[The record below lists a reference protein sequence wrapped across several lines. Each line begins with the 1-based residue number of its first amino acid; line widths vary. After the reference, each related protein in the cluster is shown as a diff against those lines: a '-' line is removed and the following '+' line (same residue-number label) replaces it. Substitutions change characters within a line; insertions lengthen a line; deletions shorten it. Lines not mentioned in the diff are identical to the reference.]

1 MRKFLIFRGILII
14 LLMALSAGRQ
24 AALFAQKEDLNP
36 LSGWM
41 EWSDSRNLLIHHLND
56 QAFAMLDARDRVIA
70 SLASQEDWIRR
81 QQEVKSRLMEITG
94 AFPEKTPLNA
104 RITGV
109 VKKDGFRIEKI
120 VFESM
125 PSFYVTGCL
134 YIPEKIKGK
143 RPAILNVIGHTDI
156 SFRGEIYQDL
166 ILNLVRKGFIVFA
179 IDPIGQGER
188 FQYYDAEKQAT
199 LFGPGT
205 AEHSYFGNQCFLNGV
220 SPAKYFIWDGIRA
233 IDYLVSRKEVDPE
246 RIGVTGLSGG
256 GTQTAYIS
264 AFDDRVKASAPSCY
278 ITGFRRL
285 LESIG
290 AQDAEQNLFHEIKEG
305 ITHADLIE
313 VRAPKPTLI
322 VSTTRDFF
330 SIQGARE
337 SFSEAM
343 RAFKAFGKGEDLLM
357 SEDDF
362 EHGFTRKNNEATCAF
377 FQKYLGLPGDPS
389 VENIPAIPREELRIT
404 PSGQV
409 STSYNGETVFS
420 INARE
425 SSELMGKLEISRDET
440 DRHLLKVKK
449 EAAALAGYGEEKAK
463 DGSLFRGAY
472 QRNGYRVEMYTLN
485 GNGNYVIPVLIF
497 IPDQSG
503 KKPAVVYLNPAG
515 KVKDAESGGRIEQ
528 IVKKGYVVIAP
539 DILGIGE
546 TAPEESFYNA
556 SFFVSAL
563 TGKTLVGTGAEDIR
577 AVAGFLSSRPDVDQ
591 EKITGMAMGKLAM
604 VMLHSAVFSGSFS
617 SLVLVDMPLSYRLFA
632 MNRFYERSFAPY
644 FVPGAMTQYDLPDL
658 IACLA
663 PAKVILAGSEDQ
675 MGNPA
680 GSELI
685 KSELIFPMKIY
696 SAGGNAA
703 NLVIRKES
711 DNPVSLLE

>member
-1 MRKFLIFRGILII
+1 MIPLI
-14 LLMALSAGRQ
+14 LLVLSAGSHT
-24 AALFAQKEDLNP
+24 ALFAQKEDLSL
-36 LSGWM
+36 LSGWI
-41 EWSDSRNLLIHHLND
+41 EWSDSRNMLNHHLND
-56 QAFAMLDARDRVIA
+56 RAFALLDARDKTIA
-70 SLASQEDWIRR
+70 SLTSMEDWIRR
-81 QQEVKSRLMEITG
+81 QQEVKRRLNEITG
-94 AFPEKTPLNA
+94 PFPERTPLNS

-109 VKKDGFRIEKI
+109 LKKDGFRIEKV

-156 SFRGEIYQDL
+156 SFRGVIYQDL

-179 IDPIGQGER
+179 IDPVGQGER
-188 FQYYDAEKQAT
+188 FQYYDSLKKST

-205 AEHSYFGNQCFLNGV
+205 AEHTYFGNQCFLNGI
-220 SPAKYFIWDGIRA
+220 SPARYFIWDGIRA

-285 LESIG
+285 LESVG

-337 SFSEAM
+337 SYREAM
-343 RAFKAFGKGEDLLM
+343 RAYEAFGKGENLLM
-357 SEDDF
+357 SEDDY
-362 EHGFTRKNNEATCAF
+362 EHGFTSKNNEATCAF
-377 FQKYLGLPGDPS
+377 FQKYLDMPGDPT
-389 VENIPAIPREELRIT
+389 VEKIPAIPREELQVT

-420 INARE
+420 INEKE
-425 SSELMGKLEISRDET
+425 SSELMGKLEISRMET

-449 EAAALAGYGEEKAK
+449 EAAVLAGYDDQKG
-463 DGSLFRGAY
+463 DIGSVFRGAY
-472 QRNGYRVEMYTLN
+472 QRNGYKVEMYLLI
-485 GNGNYVIPVLIF
+485 GNGNYAIPVLIF
-497 IPDQSG
+497 VPDQAG
-503 KKPAVVYLNPAG
+503 KKPVVIYLDPAG
-515 KVKDAESGGRIEQ
+515 KEKGAEAGGRIEE
-528 IVKKGYVVIAP
+528 IVKKGYIVIAP

-546 TAPEESFYNA
+546 TSPDESFYNA
-556 SFFVSAL
+556 SYFVSVL

-577 AVAGFLSSRPDVDQ
+577 AVTGFLCSRQDVDPAR
-591 EKITGMAMGKLAM
+591 ITGWASGKLAM
-604 VMLHSAVFSGSFS
+604 VMLHSAVFTGSFS
-617 SLVLVDMPLSYRLFA
+617 SLILVDMPLSYRLFA

-644 FVPGAMTQYDLPDL
+644 FVPGALTQYDLPDL
-658 IACLA
+658 IACMA
-663 PAKVILAGSEDQ
+663 PARVVLAGSKDQ
-675 MGNPA
+675 MGKNA
-680 GSELI
+680 ESELVEN
-685 KSELIFPMKIY
+685 ELRFPGNIY
-696 SAGGNAA
+696 KFCGKPENLEVIGDAEDPAA
-703 NLVIRKES
+703 
-711 DNPVSLLE
+711 LLK

>member
-1 MRKFLIFRGILII
+1 MRNLLTVKGILVCM
-14 LLMALSAGRQ
+14 LLVLSQGRHT
-24 AALFAQKEDLNP
+24 AVFAQKEDLNL
-36 LSGWM
+36 LSGWI
-41 EWSDSRNLLIHHLND
+41 EWSDGRNMLIHHLND
-56 QAFAMLDARDRVIA
+56 RAFAMLESRDRVIA
-70 SLASQEDWIRR
+70 SLTSREDWIRR
-81 QQEVKSRLMEITG
+81 QQEVKSKLIEITG
-94 AFPEKTPLNA
+94 PFPEKTQLNA

-109 VKKDGFRIEKI
+109 VKKDGFRVEKV

-134 YIPEKIKGK
+134 FIPEKIKGK

-179 IDPIGQGER
+179 IDPVGQGER
-188 FQYYDAEKQAT
+188 FQYYDALKQST

-205 AEHSYFGNQCFLNGV
+205 AEHTYFGNQCFLNGV
-220 SPAKYFIWDGIRA
+220 SPARYFIWDGIRA

-246 RIGVTGLSGG
+246 RIGVMGLSGG

-285 LESIG
+285 LESVG

-305 ITHADLIE
+305 ITHSDLIE

-337 SFSEAM
+337 SYREAK
-343 RAFKAFGKGEDLLM
+343 RAFEVFGKGEDLLM
-357 SEDDF
+357 SEDDY

-389 VENIPAIPREELRIT
+389 VEKLPAISAEELQVTR
-404 PSGQV
+404 SGQI

-420 INARE
+420 INAKE
-425 SSELMGKLEISRDET
+425 SSELIGKLELSRSEA

-449 EAAALAGYGEEKAK
+449 EAAALAGFGEQKSQG
-463 DGSLFRGAY
+463 GSVFRGAY

-485 GNGNYVIPVLIF
+485 GNGNYVIPLLMFV
-497 IPDQSG
+497 PDQAG

-515 KVKDAESGGRIEQ
+515 KVKDAEPGGRIEQ

-539 DILGIGE
+539 DILGFGE

-563 TGKTLVGTGAEDIR
+563 TGQTLVGTGAEDIR
-577 AVAGFLSSRPDVDQ
+577 AVTEFLCSRHDVDQ
-591 EKITGMAMGKLAM
+591 ARITGMAKGRLSI

-617 SLVLVDMPLSYRLFA
+617 SLILVDMPLSYRLFA
-632 MNRFYERSFAPY
+632 MNRFYERDFAPY
-644 FVPGAMTQYDLPDL
+644 FVPGALTQYDLPDL

-663 PAKVILAGSEDQ
+663 PARVILAGSKDQ
-675 MGNPA
+675 MGNQA

-685 KSELIFPMKIY
+685 ESELRFPMKIY
-696 SAGGNAA
+696 SAGGKPA
-703 NLVIRKES
+703 NLEIRKES